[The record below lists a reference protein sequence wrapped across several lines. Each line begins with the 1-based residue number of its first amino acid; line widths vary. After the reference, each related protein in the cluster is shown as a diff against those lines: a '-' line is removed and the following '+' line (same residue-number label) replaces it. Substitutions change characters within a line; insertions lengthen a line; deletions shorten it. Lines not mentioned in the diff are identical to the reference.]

1 MHKLSIFTKKLSYR
15 GELALAKRS
24 LRCSSRMS
32 VRDNPVTRLFLAALV
47 WSSALNLAG
56 CISDLRRGAE
66 GVMDLANTPE
76 GALDGGD
83 PQGLIRALD
92 LSLSRL
98 AKKDQQETYTYG
110 KHKVTVAEMA
120 EMLRDLKSKVAELG
134 TGAKFSEYLED
145 NYKFFTHTGGPILV
159 TGYYEADLRGSRV
172 RTSRYQYPI
181 YRKPNDV
188 LEVELPRFSSL
199 VKFKGQ
205 GLPDSVIGREYKKG
219 KVGPYYS
226 RADIDGFKKLSGRR
240 LELCFVDD
248 PVALFFLHIQG
259 SGVITLPDKSTI
271 RVNFAGRNGHPYR
284 SIGQVLIDEKKLK
297 KGEVTAQAIEKYLRE
312 NPQDSR
318 RIFDSNPSY
327 VFFREV
333 KEGPLGSIGVPLTP
347 FRSIATDSKLYPRGA
362 PALLRTKIPV
372 VNSDG
377 EVIGHK
383 PFTQLVLNQ
392 DTGGA
397 IQGPRRVDLFTGRG
411 AVAQGIAGALKA
423 PGELFFIAKRQ

>member
-1 MHKLSIFTKKLSYR
+1 MIKYCYGKSGSKSKAVGI
-15 GELALAKRS
+15 AD
-24 LRCSSRMS
+24 LRLGGKII
-32 VRDNPVTRLFLAALV
+32 TRLFLSTLILG
-47 WSSALNLAG
+47 STLTLTG

-66 GVMDLANTPE
+66 GVMDLDSAPD

-83 PQGLIRALD
+83 PKGLIRALD
-92 LSLSRL
+92 LSLGRL

-110 KHKVTVAEMA
+110 KHKVSVAEMS
-120 EMLRDLKSKVAELG
+120 EMLRDLKAKVVELG
-134 TGAKFSEYLED
+134 TGEKFSEYLEE
-145 NYKFFTHTGGPILV
+145 NYKFFTHKGGPILV
-159 TGYYEADLRGSRV
+159 TGYYEAELRGSRV

-181 YRKPNDV
+181 YRKPNDM
-188 LEVELPRFSSL
+188 LEVELPKFAAL
-199 VKFKGQ
+199 DKFKDQ
-205 GLPDSVIGREYKKG
+205 GLPDSVVGREYKKG

-226 RADIDGFKKLSGRR
+226 RADIDGSKKLTGRR

-259 SGVITLPDKSTI
+259 SGIVTLPDKSTI
-271 RVNFAGRNGHPYR
+271 RINFAGRNGHPYR
-284 SIGQVLIDEKKLK
+284 SIGQVLLEEKKIK
-297 KGEVTAQAIEKYLRE
+297 KGEVTAQAIEQYLRD
-312 NPQDSR
+312 NPNDAR

-372 VNSDG
+372 VNSAG
-377 EVIGHK
+377 EVVGHK

-397 IQGPRRVDLFTGRG
+397 IQGPRRVDLFTGKG
-411 AVAQGIAGALKA
+411 TAAQGIAGALKA
-423 PGELFFIAKRQ
+423 PGELFFIVKRR

>member
-1 MHKLSIFTKKLSYR
+1 MNNLRTLTKKLSHM
-15 GELALAKRS
+15 GEKVVADFS
-24 LRCSSRMS
+24 LKLSAGVWLGNRPVSR
-32 VRDNPVTRLFLAALV
+32 LV
-47 WSSALNLAG
+47 LSGLVLCSALNLAG
-56 CISDLRRGAE
+56 CISDLRRGGE
-66 GVMDLANTPE
+66 GIMDLASTPD

-83 PQGLIRALD
+83 PKGLIRALD
-92 LSLSRL
+92 LSLKRL

-110 KHKVTVAEMA
+110 KQKVSVAEMA
-120 EMLRDLKSKVAELG
+120 EMLRDLKAKVAELG
-134 TGAKFSEYLED
+134 TGEKLSEYLED

-159 TGYYEADLRGSRV
+159 TGYYEAELRGSRV

-188 LEVELPRFSSL
+188 LEVELPKFSAL
-199 VKFKGQ
+199 DKFKGG

-226 RADIDGFKKLSGRR
+226 RADIDGSKKLSGRR

-284 SIGQVLIDEKKLK
+284 SIGQVLSDEKKLK
-297 KGEVTAQAIEKYLRE
+297 KGEVTAQAIEKYLRA
-312 NPQDSR
+312 NPKDAR

-327 VFFREV
+327 IFFREV

-362 PALLRTKIPV
+362 PALLRTKIPI

-411 AVAQGIAGALKA
+411 AVAQGVAGALKA
-423 PGELFFIAKRQ
+423 AGELFFIAKRQ